1 MFAIILLILVMAV
14 YVFAFPKYVSEQ
26 VMTAYFGAGRD
37 YQTVYTDEV
46 SEDVGASG
54 KKNLSGNPD

>member
-1 MFAIILLILVMAV
+1 MRA
-14 YVFAFPKYVSEQ
+14 
-26 VMTAYFGAGRD
+26 AGSD
-37 YQTVYTDEV
+37 YMTVYTDEV